1 VATSTTALASV
12 TTASVTTPAVVPT
25 TLLPPARVGGLV
37 SLPPIG
43 SSPSVQVT
51 LVQLVDPGVGTI
63 SNPVAGD
70 RYVGVQLR
78 VKNTGTAPA
87 QQDLNGDTMIEDSQ
101 GNLYSPIDV
110 ALQNCPALGAG
121 RSGVGCVTFEVSAA
135 AMITDVT
142 FTPLGQFGNV
152 TAEWRVQ

>member
-1 VATSTTALASV
+1 
-12 TTASVTTPAVVPT
+12 
-25 TLLPPARVGGLV
+25 V
-37 SLPPIG
+37 SLPSIG

-63 SNPVAGD
+63 SNPVASD

-78 VKNTGTAPA
+78 VKVSGTAPA
-87 QQDLNGDTMIEDSQ
+87 QQDLNGDTAIEDSQ

-110 ALQNCPALGAG
+110 ALQNCPGLGAG

-135 AMITDVT
+135 TTITDVT

-152 TAEWRVQ
+152 TAEWHVP